1 LNDETADPG
10 PPLGGLRVL
19 DLTRALSGP
28 LCTLVLA
35 GLGANVIKIED
46 PDGGD
51 VSRGNAPYLGPD
63 GLSMTATGP
72 DDLSLALLNRCKGKR
87 SVTVNLKSPAGV
99 QVFKD
104 LVREVDVVV
113 ENFSAGTAERLGVGY
128 EAARAANPTIIYC
141 SISGFG
147 QDGESGVRAMDA
159 LVQALSGLM
168 LASGGPDDPPIRVGV
183 PVADVMTPLYAVI
196 GILSALH
203 RRETTGLGEH
213 IDVSMLGALTSL
225 VAVEDWQALE
235 KLGQPLRTGPTLPR
249 LAPFGLYRCADGW
262 FALVA
267 PQDRM
272 VRSVF
277 TAMGRDDLG
286 KDPRFATRDARVGNE
301 VALRE
306 EIEDWSGQYPVA
318 HVVEVLVAAGVSAAP
333 VRTPIEAVFDERVV
347 ARNETRP
354 VMHPSLGE
362 VGELR
367 TMGLPIRFSSAPDS
381 RLDCAPRLG
390 QDTDS
395 VLTGLAGYSA
405 ERLEELRDAGAI

>member
-1 LNDETADPG
+1 MNDETADPG

-225 VAVEDWQALE
+225 VAVEDLS
-235 KLGQPLRTGPTLPR
+235 LIHI
-249 LAPFGLYRCADGW
+249 RC
-262 FALVA
+262 V
-267 PQDRM
+267 
-272 VRSVF
+272 
-277 TAMGRDDLG
+277 
-286 KDPRFATRDARVGNE
+286 
-301 VALRE
+301 
-306 EIEDWSGQYPVA
+306 
-318 HVVEVLVAAGVSAAP
+318 
-333 VRTPIEAVFDERVV
+333 
-347 ARNETRP
+347 
-354 VMHPSLGE
+354 
-362 VGELR
+362 
-367 TMGLPIRFSSAPDS
+367 
-381 RLDCAPRLG
+381 
-390 QDTDS
+390 
-395 VLTGLAGYSA
+395 
-405 ERLEELRDAGAI
+405 